1 MTLHKCAT
9 AAVLRTAIADMAIK
23 VWEKELFHCPCN
35 LEQNSACNGYGI
47 VADKGAD
54 RTSATSRIEYNKQGV
69 RILTHEES
77 VQNFASRRAPNKILD
92 LAG

>member
-1 MTLHKCAT
+1 MSYCICAT

-23 VWEKELFHCPCN
+23 VGERELFHCPCN
-35 LEQNSACNGYGI
+35 SAYNGYGI

-69 RILTHEES
+69 RILTREES

-92 LAG
+92 FAG